1 MYLNVTQCPF
11 ETDSSGLTPKT
22 PDGRPS
28 CQRRSLRI
36 VVFTLTWTLSGAWA
50 AGDHAKTR
58 PRDQTADGAAVL
70 WSEPTD
76 LAERDLFYGPGGK
89 KHEPHGPFTFVK
101 EDLNGT
107 NPKFVVHDVDSVK
120 WKVKLGLE
128 ARSETAASRIVWA
141 AGYYVNEDYFVPAM
155 QIAGMPEH
163 LHRGQKLIGPGGVV
177 HNARLKR
184 GSEDEKKLGI
194 WQWTQDE
201 FTGSRQWNGVRVL
214 MALINN
220 WDLKDENNA
229 IYRTG
234 CERIYMVSDLGAAF
248 GSAGR
253 SWPRERAKD
262 NLESYSRS
270 KFIRRITPDTVD
282 FQAPARPMFVYLVNP
297 KEYLSRLRLERLG
310 RNVPRAHAKWL
321 GQLLA
326 RLSPAQI
333 RDAFRAAGYSPEEI
347 EAFSRLVED
356 RITVLTDL

>member
-1 MYLNVTQCPF
+1 LFFDGLRTVAIILLVRMQLARRSAAREEGSMYLNVTQCPF

-248 GSAGR
+248 AARTRQGQLGVLQPVQIHPPDHTGYGR
-253 SWPRERAKD
+253 LPGARPPHVRLPGESQGVSQPPSPGAPREKCP
-262 NLESYSRS
+262 SRPRQMARTTS
-270 KFIRRITPDTVD
+270 GSPVPGPD
-282 FQAPARPMFVYLVNP
+282 P
-297 KEYLSRLRLERLG
+297 
-310 RNVPRAHAKWL
+310 
-321 GQLLA
+321 
-326 RLSPAQI
+326 
-333 RDAFRAAGYSPEEI
+333 
-347 EAFSRLVED
+347 
-356 RITVLTDL
+356 